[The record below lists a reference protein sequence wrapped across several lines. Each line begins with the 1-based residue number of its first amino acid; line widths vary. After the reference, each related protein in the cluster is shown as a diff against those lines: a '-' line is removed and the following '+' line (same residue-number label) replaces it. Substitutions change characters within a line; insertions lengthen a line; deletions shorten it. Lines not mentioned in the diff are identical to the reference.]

1 MGRICCKCGRNTTDK
16 TWWKTTIEVESG
28 RSGPSGSWNFNAK
41 NPLRI
46 YSGRKYYKRVVAY
59 KCDWCNKRG
68 YRSGAQIEADRVA
81 KVERENAKAY
91 AIANGTYRWWRPVPD
106 ITTQIRIRH
115 ESHRA
120 QPPPRPSVGSTD
132 YLPQRRH
139 VGVILGLAIFW
150 MPFVFSWFL
159 LRRGYSNI
167 SRVAGFSWLALL
179 SAAMLAQI
187 LIHMHPENS
196 RNVNVAQSTEIDA
209 SREVGANVSEQA
221 PELPMTQHGSSGA
234 IELKEDRPLGSKV
247 PLMMPEFRTLHKH
260 EFVCST
266 AKHLV
271 VIDLLAEG
279 DFRYRAWNVPRTV
292 TESPDVSLGS
302 GVYSLT
308 GTRMCSHSE
317 WSFRTGNVEYVV
329 SDGVS
334 CTDSDP
340 PADATGRLAVF
351 INGQLRSAYWCTN
364 PRIGRQSD

>member
-1 MGRICCKCGRNTTDK
+1 MERICCKCGRNTTDK

-68 YRSGAQIEADRVA
+68 YKSCVQIEADRAA
-81 KVERENAKAY
+81 KAEREHAKAY

-106 ITTQIRIRH
+106 ITTQIRIKN
-115 ESHRA
+115 ESQRV
-120 QPPPRPSVGSTD
+120 QPPPRPSVRPTD
-132 YLPQRRH
+132 SLPQGRR
-139 VGVILGLAIFW
+139 VGVILGFAILW

-179 SAAMLAQI
+179 SAAMLAQVS
-187 LIHMHPENS
+187 IHRRSENS
-196 RNVNVAQSTEIDA
+196 RNVNVERSTEIDG
-209 SREVGANVSEQA
+209 SQGVGADVFEQA
-221 PELPMTQHGSSGA
+221 PELPITQHGSSGA
-234 IELKEDRPLGSKV
+234 IELKGDRPLGSKV
-247 PLMMPEFRTLHKH
+247 PLLMQELRTADKYEF
-260 EFVCST
+260 FCST

-279 DFRYRAWNVPRTV
+279 DFRYRAWNIPRTA

-317 WSFRTGNVEYVV
+317 WSFRTGNVDYVV

-334 CTDSDP
+334 CAESDP
-340 PADATGRLAVF
+340 PVDATGRLAVF

-364 PRIGRQSD
+364 PIVGRQSE